1 MEEKAKERG
10 KEEKSFFEEKP
21 LLDHLRELAI
31 RLRRIIAALAISF
44 FFYFMTGYE
53 WINIDPL
60 QIPFLGISISKIP
73 IPYPSFYDSIA
84 VQVTKF
90 FIYHELP
97 ANTKIIIINL
107 FDPIYA
113 SLYVSL
119 YLALLTSLPLIIRE
133 TWAFLAPG
141 LYKHEKK
148 IFKLTMIPAFLLFFS
163 GSLFAFLILIP
174 LMFDIIS
181 FYAESLG
188 PAVEPT
194 ISLSSFIST
203 TFLLMGSLGLAFEMP
218 LIMIG
223 LTYLRIV
230 KASTWRNYWRWGVLV
245 SFIIAWIISPGT
257 TGGVMETII
266 GLSLSS
272 LYFLGMGIS
281 FLVEKKRES

>member
-1 MEEKAKERG
+1 
-10 KEEKSFFEEKP
+10 
-21 LLDHLRELAI
+21 
-31 RLRRIIAALAISF
+31 
-44 FFYFMTGYE
+44 MTGYE

-174 LMFDIIS
+174 LMFDMIS
-181 FYAESLG
+181 FYTESLG

-223 LTYLRIV
+223 LTHLRIV

-281 FLVEKKRES
+281 FLVERKRES